1 MALKFNKA
9 LSLLNRIFSTFL
21 FFEIFCSLPAYS
33 ASVAVNV
40 FAIPSEN
47 IENTVADVSSELKNE
62 GMESF
67 YAKGFP
73 AHVTLYL
80 TRFDEEKIPAILDKV
95 QKLSATQAAIP
106 LVANGF
112 TVTAGNW
119 VFVDAEVSHDL
130 QRLADTV
137 TLALEPMRD
146 TTAPLPGWVN
156 AYPVKKAAFER
167 YGSPNVFQNFEP
179 HMTLLAAEQ
188 SEALKAVAEKMKLK
202 PPYAEGRVTAIGV
215 GLADDKGQV
224 SKVLKVYTLKQ

>member
-1 MALKFNKA
+1 MNTLKSAALASFTLLSFN
-9 LSLLNRIFSTFL
+9 SL
-21 FFEIFCSLPAYS
+21 A
-33 ASVAVNV
+33 ASVSVNV
-40 FAIPSEN
+40 FAIPSQN
-47 IENTVADVSSELKNE
+47 IKNTVADVSAKLNNE
-62 GMESF
+62 GMETF
-67 YAKGFP
+67 YEKGFP
-73 AHVTLYL
+73 VHVTLYL
-80 TRFDEEKIPAILDKV
+80 TQFDESAVPSILEKVEALT
-95 QKLSATQAAIP
+95 ATQTSIP
-106 LVANGF
+106 LTANGF

-119 VFVDAEVSHDL
+119 VFVDAEVSHEL

-146 TTAPLPGWVN
+146 NKAPLPGWVN

-202 PPYAEGRVTAIGV
+202 PPFAKGSVTAIGV

-224 SKVLKVYTLKQ
+224 SKVLKIYELKSGPNAMY

>member
-1 MALKFNKA
+1 MKVLKLFTLTTTTLFS
-9 LSLLNRIFSTFL
+9 LSTL
-21 FFEIFCSLPAYS
+21 A
-33 ASVAVNV
+33 ASVSVNV
-40 FAIPSEN
+40 FAIPSDN
-47 IENTVADVSSELKNE
+47 IQNTVADVSSELKND
-62 GMESF
+62 GMERF
-67 YAKGFP
+67 FEKGFP
-73 AHVTLYL
+73 VHVTLYL
-80 TRFDEEKIPAILDKV
+80 TRFDEEKVPAILDEV
-95 QKLSATQAAIP
+95 QTLSATQPSIP
-106 LVANGF
+106 LTANGF

-146 TTAPLPGWVN
+146 TTAPLPGWVK

-179 HMTLLAAEQ
+179 HMTLLASEQ
-188 SEALKAVAEKMKLK
+188 SEALKAVAEKMTLK

-224 SKVLKVYTLKQ
+224 SKVLKVYPLKQ